1 MNFLTQD
8 HLGYYRGG
16 APVVEYYNQKIRERR
31 EKYPF
36 TINEKYLPM
45 VEEMNQNGFCIMKDF
60 FDKDILTNLLIE
72 SDALFLSNSEKTKQ
86 VQNGSHTIV
95 TEPFLNTSN
104 GQVLLLGMFDFCE
117 NLVGSYKIMY
127 EAIATSTEMNPNEN
141 HIVRQASLPTA
152 AIKKGNMIPG
162 TVKAN
167 PVPEEAI
174 PAARPL
180 SFALN
185 QDDSSPITGEIDPPV
200 PMPIAIIAKAVT
212 A

>member
-1 MNFLTQD
+1 MLPQRT
-8 HLGYYRGG
+8 
-16 APVVEYYNQKIRERR
+16 P
-31 EKYPF
+31 
-36 TINEKYLPM
+36 LPM
-45 VEEMNQNGFCIMKDF
+45 LITP
-60 FDKDILTNLLIE
+60 DIIAKLLINTM
-72 SDALFLSNSEKTKQ
+72 LMLNSFARYKPLNAANIVVAHPDQKAKYDK
-86 VQNGSHTIV
+86 SH

-117 NLVGSYKIMY
+117 DLVGSYKIMY